1 MNKNEASQLLK
12 QLAPDGIVYDK
23 DLSDFESKL
32 YPFKIIG
39 RVGGPRGGPNDYTHN
54 CELVLHRQWHYEMF
68 SELLKDVNCVVKDL
82 HGIRSEQGCLDSLP
96 DSYVVIGYG
105 IEGNHREKALDG
117 VESIDVTS
125 RGNLIQLSPFYAGP
139 VNLYDDYKSQN
150 VENAWQYSKAYA
162 QHFDSK
168 GLSDSYWNWAEAG
181 WKSKRAERYPMG
193 KDAKP
198 KCSIWNKKYLDY
210 VQARI
215 KIYWPLYSRAV

>member
-1 MNKNEASQLLK
+1 M
-12 QLAPDGIVYDK
+12 I
-23 DLSDFESKL
+23 
-32 YPFKIIG
+32 
-39 RVGGPRGGPNDYTHN
+39 
-54 CELVLHRQWHYEMF
+54 
-68 SELLKDVNCVVKDL
+68 
-82 HGIRSEQGCLDSLP
+82 
-96 DSYVVIGYG
+96 YVR
-105 IEGNHREKALDG
+105 NHREKALDG

-215 KIYWPLYSRAV
+215 KIYWPLYSRAVYRTEDYQTLKQIAKNDICLLDFDGRRIDLTGETICYVILNEQKKMGHCFVLYAMLIHDKRVSIYDLAEEEGRVAEFEKRLKQKVNL

>member
-105 IEGNHREKALDG
+105 IEGWLGASIFMRDKFENLLVPYLYVPKSINDAYRKRLNEMGAL
-117 VESIDVTS
+117 
-125 RGNLIQLSPFYAGP
+125 
-139 VNLYDDYKSQN
+139 
-150 VENAWQYSKAYA
+150 
-162 QHFDSK
+162 
-168 GLSDSYWNWAEAG
+168 
-181 WKSKRAERYPMG
+181 
-193 KDAKP
+193 
-198 KCSIWNKKYLDY
+198 
-210 VQARI
+210 
-215 KIYWPLYSRAV
+215 